1 MEEIFSR
8 FPGLGDRIFHHLDEK
23 NLAKCRKINYT
34 WKTSIDN
41 EKTIWIRMIQK
52 HVDNFNTSLDWKLSL
67 SRTSKNTIK
76 ELAIGKQDYQ
86 LNA

>member
-1 MEEIFSR
+1 MEELFSR
-8 FPGLGDRIFHHLDEK
+8 FPGLGDKIIKHLDEK
-23 NLAKCRKINYT
+23 NLAKCRKINET
-34 WKTSIDN
+34 WKKSIDH
-41 EKTIWIRMIQK
+41 EKTIWIRMIQR

-76 ELAIGKQDYQ
+76 ELAIGKQDFQ

>member
-8 FPGLGDRIFHHLDEK
+8 FPGLCDRILKHLDEK

-34 WKTSIDN
+34 WKNSIDN
-41 EKTIWIRMIQK
+41 EKTIWIRMIQR

-67 SRTSKNTIK
+67 FRTSKSTIK
-76 ELAIGKQDYQ
+76 ELAIGKQNFQ